1 MSVGSQFKEE
11 ADNFFKVVNNT
22 LTLTDD
28 ELQEVYALFKQV
40 TTNDEGQEFIRNNF
54 RHLLVIVIL
63 RSPACW
69 T

>member
-1 MSVGSQFKEE
+1 MGSQFKEE

-22 LTLTDD
+22 LTDD
-28 ELQEVYALFKQV
+28 ELKEVYALFKQV